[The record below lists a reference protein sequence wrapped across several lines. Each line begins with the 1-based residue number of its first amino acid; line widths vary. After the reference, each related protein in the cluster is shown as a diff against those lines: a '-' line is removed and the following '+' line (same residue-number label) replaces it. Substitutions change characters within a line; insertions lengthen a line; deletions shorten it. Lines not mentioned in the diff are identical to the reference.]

1 LQTSCLIFTI
11 IGIIGISIFSTSINA
26 ETVAK
31 STTFEKTTLLEF
43 TNNDSSPLQTVKLW
57 LGKES
62 GNFKSF
68 KAEKGWTGIK
78 NPQGVIVFTSSQPLS
93 NGESVKFGIKTEI
106 QSPGVNWKTLDYS
119 GSEISVG
126 KVTSGINLSSDNTQ
140 NSQNIDGA
148 TFHIIPQAP
157 KSGDTIR
164 IVGDGFPRNTILNF
178 QINGNSLEDFST
190 DQNGNVVGTVK
201 IPLTMKEDRVDLALV
216 DSQGNKKTISIRI
229 DSSEEITAPLNIK
242 KLTVD
247 ELTEIVEP
255 GQKLSASGMGRP
267 GSSVT
272 ITGKDPQGNKLNQIV
287 IQVDSQG
294 NWKFEVVIPLDAP
307 LGTKNIEFSDGIET
321 ITKSTSVSVSK
332 IIRANASQ
340 LKYMPGDNFVINGT
354 AKSDKALQVIINDPL
369 GKEIFSDILDVDQSG
384 TFSFNYQTES
394 TSTKGTYVVYLT
406 QDQESEI
413 VRIGL
418 GELPGPQII
427 AKFDK
432 LNYASS
438 DTAKLIINGP
448 AKSTISIL
456 IIDPSDKVK
465 QTDSVTLGL
474 DGMNKYDLPLSGY
487 KSGVY
492 TAVIKHPQSE
502 TNLVFSVGLQIT
514 SENILIQTTKP
525 EYIPGAS
532 ILLLGTSSPNTILNL
547 EMSDPDGKIVKTKDI
562 FSDKEG
568 KFSEGTFRVPSDAK
582 QGEWTVKAKSGPKF
596 AETKF
601 NVSGTSL
608 KTFNIHTDK
617 NSPYKIDDYITIIG
631 TGGGKTQ
638 TAIITIIDSN
648 NVKVVELKT
657 SSTKEG
663 NFQTVWIVPQ
673 NILPGKYSI
682 KAELGAD
689 IAETTFEIQ

>member
-1 LQTSCLIFTI
+1 MHTDYLIFTI
-11 IGIIGISIFSTSINA
+11 IGIIGISILSIPVNA

-43 TNNDSSPLQTVKLW
+43 TNNDVSPVQTVKLW

-68 KAEKGWTGIK
+68 KAENGWTGIK
-78 NPQGVIVFTSSQPLS
+78 NPQGVIVFTSSKPLN
-93 NGESVKFGIKTEI
+93 NGESVKIGIKTEI
-106 QSPGVNWKTLDYS
+106 ENPGVNWKTLDNS

-126 KVTSGINLSSDNTQ
+126 QVISRINQQPNNSQ
-140 NSQNIDGA
+140 NSQNIEGA
-148 TFHIIPQAP
+148 TFHIIPQSP
-157 KSGDTIR
+157 KSGDSIR
-164 IVGDGFPRNTILNF
+164 IVGEGFPRNTILTF

-201 IPLTMKEDRVDLALV
+201 IPLTIKEDRVDLALA

-229 DSSEEITAPLNIK
+229 DSSQEIIAPVNIK

-247 ELTEIVEP
+247 QITEIVEP

-287 IQVDSQG
+287 IEVDNQG

-321 ITKSTSVSVSK
+321 ITKSTSVSISK
-332 IIRANASQ
+332 IIRATPSQ
-340 LKYMPGDNFVINGT
+340 LKYTPGDNFVINGT
-354 AKSDKALQVIINDPL
+354 AKSGKTLQVIINDPI
-369 GKEIFSDILDVDQSG
+369 GKEIFSDILNIDESG
-384 TFSFNYQTES
+384 VFSFNYQTES

-465 QTDSVTLGL
+465 LSDSVTLGL
-474 DGMNKYDLPLSGY
+474 DGMNYYDLPLSGY

-492 TAVIKHPQSE
+492 TAVIKHPQSD

-514 SENILIQTTKP
+514 SENILMQSTKP
-525 EYIPGAS
+525 EYLPGAN
-532 ILLLGTSSPNTILNL
+532 ILLLGSTSPNAILNL
-547 EMSDPDGKIVKTKDI
+547 EMSDPDGKIVKIKDI
-562 FSDKEG
+562 FSDKNG
-568 KFSEGTFRVPSDAK
+568 KFSDGTFRVPSDAK
-582 QGEWTVKAKSGPKF
+582 QGQWIIKAKSGPKF
-596 AETKF
+596 AEIKF
-601 NVSGTSL
+601 TVSGTSL

-617 NSPYKIDDYITIIG
+617 NSPYKVEDYVTIIG
-631 TGGGKTQ
+631 AGGGKTQ
-638 TAIITIIDSN
+638 TTIITITDSN
-648 NVKVVELKT
+648 NVKVDELNT
-657 SSTKEG
+657 SSTKDG
-663 NFQTVWIVPQ
+663 SFQIVWVIPQ

-689 IAETTFEIQ
+689 TAETTFEIQ